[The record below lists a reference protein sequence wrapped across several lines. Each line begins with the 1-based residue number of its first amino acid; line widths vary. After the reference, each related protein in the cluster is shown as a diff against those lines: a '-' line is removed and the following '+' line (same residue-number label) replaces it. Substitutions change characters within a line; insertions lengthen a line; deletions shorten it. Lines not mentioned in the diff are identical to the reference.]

1 MDNVHDILDRA
12 WIAHSAGQFDA
23 ALQDYIWLFDATSER
38 DSDVA
43 PLRLSYVLNAWAKL
57 AEEHLP
63 ARQALVA
70 LRDRDAALLLAADG
84 GNPNS
89 DPGADIDANANLFND
104 VRAIN
109 DKLGDAQH
117 TYQLFQRLPADLAR
131 ECANSA
137 LPSMMACGDFTL
149 AHTYLPHPDAHL
161 GDYAAEVNA
170 HVATLDLLGDAGM
183 SELLATVYNYM
194 TEVRLILE
202 LLEGYGDHAAADRL
216 RQQAAALITSAEAR
230 ACIEAEFAH
239 PGTTLDAM
247 VELQNAALI

>member
-12 WIAHSAGQFDA
+12 FNAHSAGQFDA

-57 AEEHLP
+57 AEEYLP

-70 LRDRDAALLLAADG
+70 LRERDSERLLAGDG
-84 GNPNS
+84 S
-89 DPGADIDANANLFND
+89 DIEGDSVLFND

-117 TYQLFQRLPADLAR
+117 TYQLFQRLPASMAR

-149 AHTYLPHPDAHL
+149 ARTYLPRMPRKPVSQFSQ
-161 GDYAAEVNA
+161 GDDISLFGLRSTN
-170 HVATLDLLGDAGM
+170 
-183 SELLATVYNYM
+183 
-194 TEVRLILE
+194 RPR
-202 LLEGYGDHAAADRL
+202 HAD
-216 RQQAAALITSAEAR
+216 
-230 ACIEAEFAH
+230 
-239 PGTTLDAM
+239 
-247 VELQNAALI
+247 V

>member
-12 WIAHSAGQFDA
+12 WTAHSAGQFDA

-70 LRDRDAALLLAADG
+70 LRDRDAERLLAGAGSDG
-84 GNPNS
+84 T
-89 DPGADIDANANLFND
+89 DTGADIDTDANLFND

-117 TYQLFQRLPADLAR
+117 TYQLFQRLPASLAR

-202 LLEGYGDHAAADRL
+202 LLEGYGDHAAADWL

>member
-12 WIAHSAGQFDA
+12 WTAHSAGQFDA

-70 LRDRDAALLLAADG
+70 LRDRDAERLLAGAGSDG
-84 GNPNS
+84 T
-89 DPGADIDANANLFND
+89 DTGADIDTDANLFND

-131 ECANSA
+131 ACANSA

>member
-12 WIAHSAGQFDA
+12 FNAHSAGQFDA

-57 AEEHLP
+57 AEEYLP

-70 LRDRDAALLLAADG
+70 LRERDSERLLAGDG
-84 GNPNS
+84 S
-89 DPGADIDANANLFND
+89 DIEGDSVLFND

-117 TYQLFQRLPADLAR
+117 TYQLFQRLPASLAR

-161 GDYAAEVNA
+161 GDYAAEVSA
-170 HVATLDLLGDAGM
+170 HVATLDLLSDAGM

-202 LLEGYGDHAAADRL
+202 LLEGYGDHAAATRL
-216 RQQAAALITSAEAR
+216 RQQAAALVTSAEAR
-230 ACIEAEFAH
+230 ACIDAEFAH